1 MLFKMVLG
9 GILDR
14 PTARIIKTMASP
26 RDQKVLAQEHRHH
39 HQKGEHDL
47 HTRIHTVHRG
57 IAGKILTNGH
67 TGIHRRTPSLFRR

>member
-26 RDQKVLAQEHRHH
+26 RDQKFLHKNTATTIKKVSTIFIRASIRCT
-39 HQKGEHDL
+39 GESP
-47 HTRIHTVHRG
+47 
-57 IAGKILTNGH
+57 GKY
-67 TGIHRRTPSLFRR
+67 